1 MKNLPYDNFN
11 AREFIIR
18 DWLALDRTVLANERT
33 FLAYGRTALGLFLGG
48 LTLIKLF
55 PSDFAITTG
64 WAFVVFAVGVFV
76 FGLYRFL
83 TMQGHYRGLSDMEA
97 TILPAGLHKE
107 SERPLLQ
114 QGFPDQNAA
123 SLGLPEGD
131 AISN

>member
-55 PSDFAITTG
+55 QSEFAIVTG
-64 WAFVVFAVGVFV
+64 WAFVGFAVAVFAFGV
-76 FGLYRFL
+76 LRFRK
-83 TMQGHYRGLSDMEA
+83 MQGHYRGLSA
-97 TILPAGLHKE
+97 FGTAALPVELGAGLPLSLDPA
-107 SERPLLQ
+107 SERERLTS
-114 QGFPDQNAA
+114 A
-123 SLGLPEGD
+123 
-131 AISN
+131 